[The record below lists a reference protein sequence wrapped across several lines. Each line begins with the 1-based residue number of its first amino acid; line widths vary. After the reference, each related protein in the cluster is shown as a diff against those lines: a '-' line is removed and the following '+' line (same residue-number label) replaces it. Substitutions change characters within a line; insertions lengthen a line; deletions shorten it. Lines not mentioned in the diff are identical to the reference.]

1 MEKKIKLENEAVK
14 VKEIATLSEESVGIT
29 SYINQQPAGLAGII
43 KHRFDDFHVHEIDP
57 NDNIVYLTSTK
68 VPKTESSELPEKE
81 RIELLSSLLDD
92 SLFSGKFEEFLHSS
106 VIKSISS
113 PEISDKD
120 KRTLIHQKTRELF
133 SNIDSKTD
141 GNTINFTFKKKG
153 KNERINWKALGGEY
167 LHFTLYKENRDTMDA
182 INIISKLVRAD
193 SKSFTY
199 PGTKDKRAITTQKV
213 SVKGITAERLS
224 GINDKL
230 NNIKLG
236 NFSYHPENLQLGD
249 ANGNHFTI
257 AIRNV
262 DILSQENIDLAIE
275 SLGKHG
281 FINYFGM
288 QRFGTRKIPTY
299 HVGIAMLG
307 EKWEKA
313 TELILAG
320 DGEDDKEEIKQA
332 RKVYTEEKD
341 ARKAA
346 ELMPRFCIAEKAI
359 LTSFSKQ
366 KGKSNHFQ
374 AIQAIQKNMRTMY
387 VHAYQSYVWNHV
399 ASKRFELYGLNV
411 IKGDLVMEKTRES
424 KVDDNGKRSRRNVK
438 VTVVED
444 PSKHSIYDVVLPLP
458 GHSVIYPATM
468 VSDYESIMKKD
479 GFSPH
484 EMARKINEIN
494 LPGDYRHFVSLP
506 KNVSGKIVKY
516 SDSNDLNSL
525 IESDIN
531 KIQKDFQ
538 QDPDG
543 ESVAY
548 IVEFSLGTSQYA
560 TMALR
565 ELLKAETGA
574 GYQAVKSQ
582 DQRKRNIEQVE

>member
-1 MEKKIKLENEAVK
+1 MEKKIKLENAAVQ
-14 VKEIATLSEESVGIT
+14 VKEIATLSEEAVGIT
-29 SYINQQPAGLAGII
+29 SYINQEAAGLTGII
-43 KHRFDDFHVHEIDP
+43 KHRFDDFHVHEIDS
-57 NDNIVYLTSTK
+57 NDTIVYLTNLT
-68 VPKTESSELPEKE
+68 VPKTESSELPEKN
-81 RIELLSSLLDD
+81 RIELLSELISD
-92 SLFSGKFEEFLHSS
+92 SGFPAKFEEFLHSNA
-106 VIKSISS
+106 IKSISS
-113 PEISDKD
+113 PEIAEKD
-120 KRTLIHQKTRELF
+120 QRTLIHQKIRELF
-133 SNIDSKTD
+133 PNIDSKTD

-167 LHFTLYKENRDTMDA
+167 LHFTLFKENRDTMDA
-182 INIISKLVRAD
+182 INIISKLVKTD
-193 SKSFTY
+193 TKSFTY
-199 PGTKDKRAITTQKV
+199 PGTKDKRAVTAQRV

-224 GINDKL
+224 GINEKL
-230 NNIKLG
+230 NNIRLG

-262 DILSQENIDLAIE
+262 QVLDQAAIEKAIE
-275 SLGKHG
+275 SLAKHG

-288 QRFGTRKIPTY
+288 QRFGTRSIPTY

-320 DGEDDKEEIKQA
+320 DGEDDKEDIKLA
-332 RKVYTEEKD
+332 RKTFIEFKD
-341 ARKAA
+341 AKKAA

-366 KGKSNHFQ
+366 KGKLNHFQ

-387 VHAYQSYVWNHV
+387 VHAYQSYVWNHI
-399 ASKRFELYGLNV
+399 ASKRFEMFGLNV
-411 IKGDLVMEKTRES
+411 VKGDLVMDKTKVS
-424 KVDDNGKRSRRNVK
+424 AVDDNGKRSRRDVK

-458 GHSVIYPATM
+458 GHSVIYPASM
-468 VSDYESIMKKD
+468 VKEYENIMKRD

-506 KNVSGKIVKY
+506 KNVSGKMVKY
-516 SDSNDLNSL
+516 NDSNELKSL
-525 IESDIN
+525 IESDLN
-531 KIQKDFQ
+531 KIQGDFER
-538 QDPDG
+538 DPDG
-543 ESVAY
+543 DSLAY

-565 ELLKAETGA
+565 EILKSETGA
-574 GYQAVKSQ
+574 GYQAIKSQ

>member
-1 MEKKIKLENEAVK
+1 MEKKIKLENSAVE
-14 VKEIATLSEESVGIT
+14 VKEIATLSEEAVGIT
-29 SYINQQPAGLAGII
+29 SYINQQSPGLTGII
-43 KHRFDDFHVHEIDP
+43 KHRFDDFHVHEIDSK
-57 NDNIVYLTSTK
+57 DNIVYLTTLK
-68 VPKTESSELPEKE
+68 PPKSESSELPEKE
-81 RIELLSSLLDD
+81 RIELLAKLISDD
-92 SLFSGKFEEFLHSS
+92 GFAPKLEEFLHSNA
-106 VIKSISS
+106 IKSISS
-113 PEISDKD
+113 PEITEKD
-120 KRTLIHQKTRELF
+120 QRTLVHQKIRELF
-133 SNIDSKTD
+133 PNIDSKTD

-182 INIISKLVRAD
+182 INIISKLVKTD
-193 SKSFTY
+193 TKSFTY
-199 PGTKDKRAITTQKV
+199 PGTKDKRAITSQRV

-230 NNIKLG
+230 NNIRLG
-236 NFSYHPENLQLGD
+236 NFSYHPESLQLGD

-262 DILSQENIDLAIE
+262 EILDENALNEAIN
-275 SLGKHG
+275 SLSKYG

-299 HVGIAMLG
+299 HVGIAMLS

-320 DGEDDKEEIKQA
+320 DGDDDKEDIKLA
-332 RKVYTEEKD
+332 RKTFIEFKD
-341 ARKAA
+341 AKKAA

-366 KGKSNHFQ
+366 KGKINHFQ
-374 AIQAIQKNMRTMY
+374 AIQAIQRNMRTMY
-387 VHAYQSYVWNHV
+387 VHAYQSFVWNHI
-399 ASKRFELYGLNV
+399 ASKRFEMFGLNV
-411 IKGDLVMEKTRES
+411 VKGDLVMDKTKAS
-424 KVDDNGKRSRRNVK
+424 TIDDNGKRSRRDVK
-438 VTVVED
+438 VTVVDD
-444 PSKHSIYDVVLPLP
+444 PTKHSIYDVVLPLP
-458 GHSVIYPATM
+458 GHSVVYPSSM
-468 VSDYESIMKKD
+468 VSEYEEIMKKN

-484 EMARKINEIN
+484 NMARKVNEIN

-506 KNVSGKIVKY
+506 KNVSGKVVKY
-516 SDSNDLNSL
+516 SDSNDLKSL
-525 IESDIN
+525 IASDLR
-531 KIQKDFQ
+531 KIEGDFE
-538 QDPDG
+538 QDPEGD
-543 ESVAY
+543 SVAY

-565 ELLKAETGA
+565 EILKSETGA
-574 GYQAVKSQ
+574 GFQAIKSQ